1 MEVRKMKIVII
12 NGSARKENTLT
23 AINALM
29 KGASAG
35 NSGTGE
41 NRRKYM
47 ST

>member
-12 NGSARKENTLT
+12 NGSAGK
-23 AINALM
+23 
-29 KGASAG
+29 G